1 MNSKSFRL
9 ERKKN
14 PKRNTATTTTTTT
27 SKQQNNKQTKQKHKT
42 KQITPKN
49 TLNKKPHIVTS
60 LVVEKI
66 PMTMTRVF
74 LNKT

>member
-1 MNSKSFRL
+1 MNSESFRL

-14 PKRNTATTTTTTT
+14 PKRNTVTTTTTTT
-27 SKQQNNKQTKQKHKT
+27 KQQTNKQTKQKHKT
-42 KQITPKN
+42 KQKKPQN